1 MRSIKKLLAVTLF
14 AGSAV
19 AMAQADSANLKTKS
33 INEIGLTLSS
43 YKYTEPNL
51 TDFSGTAMSVT
62 MKSINYGVE
71 YQGTLALEQD
81 WYLLGEADYN
91 NGAVNYTGTGTI
103 NNIPQFYYNF
113 KGAVG
118 HDFAFDDLVL
128 SPYIGYGYRFLSQS
142 GGGMTGSSGASFY
155 DRQSTYNYIP
165 IGVIHR
171 MAVND
176 KKATLVTTLE
186 YDYLISGNQ
195 YSGLSSV
202 NGTRNGVTYAGVP
215 NANNSQNSGYGLNLS
230 VMYKEDSWGV
240 GPYLKYWNIGQ
251 SNTVYGNF
259 TKNGVAYTGGVY
271 EPANNTIEYGVK
283 AIYRF

>member
-1 MRSIKKLLAVTLF
+1 MKIVKATLAVALVGCSSI
-14 AGSAV
+14 AL
-19 AMAQADSANLKTKS
+19 AQADQNKLKTQS
-33 INEIGLTLSS
+33 INEIGVTVSS

-51 TDFSGTAMSVT
+51 TDLTGTAMSVS
-62 MKSINYGVE
+62 MKGINYGIE
-71 YQGTLALEQD
+71 YQGTLALSED
-81 WYLLGEADYN
+81 FYLLGEADYN
-91 NGAVNYTGTGTI
+91 NGSVNYSGSGTI
-103 NNIPQFYYNF
+103 NSIPQFYYNF

-118 HDFAFDDLVL
+118 HDFAFDNFVL
-128 SPYIGYGYRFLSQS
+128 SPYVGYGYRYLSQS
-142 GGGMTGSSGASFY
+142 GGGMSSSTGAGFY

-176 KKATLVTTLE
+176 QKAVLVTTLE

-195 YSGLSSV
+195 YSGLSAL
-202 NGTRNGVTYAGVP
+202 NGTRGGVTYAGVP
-215 NANNSQNSGYGLNLS
+215 NANNSQSSGYGLNLS

-251 SNTVYGNF
+251 SNTVTGNF
-259 TKNGVAYTGGVY
+259 TRNGVAYTGSVY
-271 EPANNTIEYGVK
+271 EPANNTMEYGVK